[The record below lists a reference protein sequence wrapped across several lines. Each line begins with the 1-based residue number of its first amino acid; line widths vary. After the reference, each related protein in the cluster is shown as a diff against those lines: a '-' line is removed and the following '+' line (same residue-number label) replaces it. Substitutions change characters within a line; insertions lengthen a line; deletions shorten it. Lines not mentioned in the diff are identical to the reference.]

1 MSKQEREKRGDRGHA
16 GASVDAAETHAPPSV
31 DAHARG
37 AAADAAAR
45 RMAGAG
51 DDGMV
56 VVDSERDPEQ
66 LRIELIQRVAERAAT
81 LERTVAKFE

>member
-1 MSKQEREKRGDRGHA
+1 MSKQEREKRGDRGHE